1 MGCAAQRAAV
11 PGCLGRCCRRAVRV
25 ECSRGVVGWW
35 AGRLSLDER
44 IARASTGQLNEMRFS
59 RCVCCLRSPPH
70 AAYDGHAPLL
80 TQPERGLCRHGGRCP
95 HRPHHCRPAPELRG
109 GWPHLQEV
117 SRRVSCFWPVLHC
130 ALKVGGPPGLQEVG
144 RGAGGLTVTT
154 NRCSGLL
161 AVPGHCGAM
170 VGERRR
176 PWRCSHHFRLAA
188 ATHCLPQCFPL
199 PSCCSKMAGEL
210 DLSAMLPSAKS
221 WGKTWSQPV
230 SRSVPRLGAGCLGV
244 GLTLC
249 FVLRLGRLQPPAC
262 QACSAVGEHLP
273 P

>member
-1 MGCAAQRAAV
+1 
-11 PGCLGRCCRRAVRV
+11 
-25 ECSRGVVGWW
+25 
-35 AGRLSLDER
+35 
-44 IARASTGQLNEMRFS
+44 MRFS

-161 AVPGHCGAM
+161 AVPGHCSAM
-170 VGERRR
+170 VGERGR
-176 PWRCSHHFRLAA
+176 PCPA
-188 ATHCLPQCFPL
+188 ATTSAWLLPLTVSRNAFRSRPVAARWLAIWTCLPCCPA
-199 PSCCSKMAGEL
+199 PS
-210 DLSAMLPSAKS
+210 P
-221 WGKTWSQPV
+221 
-230 SRSVPRLGAGCLGV
+230 GARPGASL
-244 GLTLC
+244 
-249 FVLRLGRLQPPAC
+249 
-262 QACSAVGEHLP
+262 
-273 P
+273 